1 MSYHHYFNET
11 SLTAKPS
18 DVRNN
23 EGKINSN
30 TGNGYIYIKHLL
42 HTCIHNSKFI
52 HTFTKCIYIYT
63 HVYVHYIH
71 SGNDC
76 KSTVCLSV
84 RYTDAV
90 RFEDAEL
97 LLLFDSASRAEEW
110 KMVR

>member
-1 MSYHHYFNET
+1 MYMYM
-11 SLTAKPS
+11 
-18 DVRNN
+18 
-23 EGKINSN
+23 
-30 TGNGYIYIKHLL
+30 
-42 HTCIHNSKFI
+42 
-52 HTFTKCIYIYT
+52 
-63 HVYVHYIH
+63 YIH

-110 KMVR
+110 KMVRFIHTYRRA